1 MICILA
7 VLTIALFTSAAVAKN
22 ITIKAIKAGAGG
34 SLESVERTEI
44 PYFGGVIAHYTA
56 TLIVGGGLSVP
67 IDPENGL
74 PIWEEAGSY
83 VDTIRIHR
91 VVKESSPGIP
101 DPTVAG
107 ILCSHGDLGDFNFV
121 YMPSIIVPH
130 KNKGPEDSFGCFL
143 AMNGLDVWGIDWRW
157 ATIPVE
163 EAPVQLRWP
172 RGSNPKAPP
181 FLGLNY
187 MDTDTH
193 LDDFEL
199 TLKVA
204 RHVRKC
210 TGSGF
215 DKMYVTGWSRGAY
228 MVVALANRLANI
240 NKQAAK
246 GFPHIKGIIPV
257 DFPIK
262 TDDPDVQE
270 LSCAQAL
277 AYDSIIAGNGG
288 AFPPFNDPN
297 LVPPFFNPVGLVFS
311 QTAYL
316 AMSEPEGDSQIFPPE
331 FGLSNKNVYDIFI
344 GATWFPMSLFAGESQ
359 KWHFNAVA
367 PITSVELDSLYPFP
381 VPVVSPNTDTL
392 YTDYDY
398 MNQLSLFVSP
408 YQSYGEQQDSMV
420 CLCDDPEIGD
430 SPHDDYLDLVDIP
443 VLYVGA
449 DGSFA
454 HYADALLQRLGGDD
468 KEKLI
473 VTGTYPYYDTSGYGH
488 ADLYFGEDADEDFW
502 LPMLQWILDRG

>member
-1 MICILA
+1 MKKLMICIMA

-22 ITIKAIKAGAGG
+22 STIKAIEAFAGG
-34 SLESVERTEI
+34 YLGSVERTEI
-44 PYFGGVIAHYTA
+44 PYSGGVIAHYTA
-56 TLIVGGGLSVP
+56 TLNVGGGLSVP
-67 IDPENGL
+67 INPETGL
-74 PIWEEAGSY
+74 PIWEQPGPY

-91 VVKESSPGIP
+91 VVKESISGVPE
-101 DPTVAG
+101 PTVAG
-107 ILCSHGDLGDFNFV
+107 ILCSHGDFGNFNVV

-143 AMNGLDVWGIDWRW
+143 AMNGVDVWGIDWRW
-157 ATIPVE
+157 STIPVE

-172 RGSNPKAPP
+172 LGSVPGVDPP
-181 FLGLNY
+181 FLGLSY
-187 MDTDTH
+187 MNTDTH

-199 TLKVA
+199 TLQVA
-204 RHVRKC
+204 LGVREL
-210 TGSGF
+210 TGSGS

-228 MVVALANRLANI
+228 MALALANR
-240 NKQAAK
+240 QAAN

-257 DFPIK
+257 DFPFK
-262 TDDPDVQE
+262 SDDLEVRE
-270 LSCAQAL
+270 LSCMQAL
-277 AYDSIIAGNGG
+277 AYDSIIEGNGG
-288 AFPPFNDPN
+288 AFYPLNDPN

-311 QTAYL
+311 QAAYL
-316 AMSEPEGDSQIFPPE
+316 AMLEPEGDSQIFPPQ

-344 GATWFPMSLFAGESQ
+344 GATSFPMSLVAGTSQ
-359 KWHFNAVA
+359 EWHFNAVA
-367 PITSVELDSLYPFP
+367 NIDSVSPPYSPYPFP
-381 VPVVSPNTDTL
+381 LPVVYPDTDTV

-408 YQSYGEQQDSMV
+408 YQSYGEQLDSMV
-420 CLCDDPEIGD
+420 CLCDDPLIGD
-430 SPHDDYLDLVDIP
+430 SPHDDNLGLVDIP

-454 HYADALLQRLGGDD
+454 HYADAILDWLGGDD

-473 VTGTYPYYDTSGYGH
+473 VTGALPYYDTSGYGH

-502 LPMLQWILDRG
+502 QPMLQWILDRS